1 MKTLLKITSYLFV
14 VLIFSTSSCRKLPH
28 GDHSFYCYIDG
39 ELFVPKGDP
48 NFTTSP
54 YDDGLTFY
62 VSKEYF
68 RMRARDFSKF
78 FLIINIVNWDIG
90 THYLSQSNSYYD
102 YSTNHARV
110 RVNQTWYVSKPN
122 SGKVTFTEASLDGN
136 IKGTFEFTL
145 YNENDESDVIH
156 VTGGHFDD

>member
-1 MKTLLKITSYLFV
+1 MKTLLKITFYLFV
-14 VLIFSTSSCRKLPH
+14 VLIFTTSSCRKLPH
-28 GDHSFYCYIDG
+28 GDHSFYCYING

-54 YDDGLTFY
+54 YVEPLAFY
-62 VSKEYF
+62 VNQDNFRVRAFNSKYHI
-68 RMRARDFSKF
+68 M
-78 FLIINIVNWDIG
+78 INIVDWDIG
-90 THYLSQSNSYYD
+90 THYLSQSEDYYD
-102 YSTNHARV
+102 YSKNHARV
-110 RVNQTWYVSKPN
+110 GVNQTWYISKPN

-145 YNENDESDVIH
+145 YNENDDSDVIH